1 MEKFSLIPNAVFGD
15 RRLTF
20 EQMRVLCGLY
30 SFCNSE
36 RTCWPSR
43 QAIAERTGVHPANIS
58 TATTALERLGW
69 VTKAGRG
76 GKSKATR
83 YLLHV
88 PDTLAEQATVA
99 QSATVADSASHTV
112 AESATP
118 PLADSATRI
127 ELTSELTS
135 EHTKGRATSCGVPV
149 ASLKTEVKQNSR
161 SRSAARSV
169 MTFATWCEEVKAK
182 GERFISDYRPV
193 WEYAQKVGLP
203 EEFVMLAFQVFK
215 DRYTNGEKGKRKTY
229 ADWRLAFLNAIKSD
243 WFRLWRVDADGR
255 YCLTSAGLQAD
266 LEHRKAA

>member
-1 MEKFSLIPNAVFGD
+1 MTKITVIPNEAWAD
-15 RRLTF
+15 KRLTL
-20 EQMRVLCGLY
+20 EQLRVLGALF
-30 SFCNSE
+30 SFCSND
-36 RTCWPSR
+36 RLCWPSR
-43 QAIAERTGVHPANIS
+43 QAIAERTGIHIANVS
-58 TATTALERLGW
+58 AATTALERLGW
-69 VTKAGRG
+69 VTKSECG

-83 YLLHV
+83 YQLHA
-88 PDTLAEQATVA
+88 PDTLAESATVA
-99 QSATVADSASHTV
+99 QPATV

-193 WEYAQKVGLP
+193 WDYAAKVGLP

-215 DRYTNGEKGKRKTY
+215 DRYLNSEKGKRKTY
-229 ADWRLAFLNAIKSD
+229 RDWRLAFLNAIKAD
-243 WFRLWRVDADGR
+243 WFRLWHVDADGR
-255 YCLTSAGLQAD
+255 YCLTSAGQQAD

>member
-1 MEKFSLIPNAVFGD
+1 MG
-15 RRLTF
+15 
-20 EQMRVLCGLY
+20 C
-30 SFCNSE
+30 
-36 RTCWPSR
+36 
-43 QAIAERTGVHPANIS
+43 VHPANIS

-193 WEYAQKVGLP
+193 WDYAAKVGLP

-215 DRYTNGEKGKRKTY
+215 DRYLNSEKGKRKTY
-229 ADWRLAFLNAIKSD
+229 RDWRLAFLNAIKAD

-255 YCLTSAGLQAD
+255 YCLTSAGQQAD

>member
-1 MEKFSLIPNAVFGD
+1 MTKITVIPNEAWAD
-15 RRLTF
+15 KRLTL
-20 EQMRVLCGLY
+20 EQLRVLGALF
-30 SFCNSE
+30 SFCSND
-36 RTCWPSR
+36 RLCWPSR
-43 QAIAERTGVHPANIS
+43 QAIAERTGIHIANVS
-58 TATTALERLGW
+58 AATTALERLGW
-69 VTKAGRG
+69 VTKSGCG

-83 YLLHV
+83 YQLHA
-88 PDTLAEQATVA
+88 PDTLAESATVA
-99 QSATVADSASHTV
+99 QPATVAESASHTV
-112 AESATP
+112 AE
-118 PLADSATRI
+118 SATRI

-169 MTFATWCEEVKAK
+169 MTFATWCEEVKAR

-193 WEYAQKVGLP
+193 WDYAAKVGLP

-215 DRYTNGEKGKRKTY
+215 DRYLNSEKGKRKTY
-229 ADWRLAFLNAIKSD
+229 RDWRLAFLNAIKAD

-255 YCLTSAGLQAD
+255 YCLTSAGQQAD